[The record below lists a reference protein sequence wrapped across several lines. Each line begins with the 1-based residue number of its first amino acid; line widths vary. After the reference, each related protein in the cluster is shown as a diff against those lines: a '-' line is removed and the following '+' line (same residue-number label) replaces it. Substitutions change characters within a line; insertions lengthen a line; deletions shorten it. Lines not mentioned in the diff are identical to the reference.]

1 MNCLRA
7 PQQGTEI
14 LLGKLALTLYT
25 ALAKI
30 ELSFKDFLNFIFIT
44 IKDKENVSK
53 RQKKSLLL
61 GQRVMNSS
69 DFFVLLC
76 TI

>member
-44 IKDKENVSK
+44 IKGKENISK

>member
-14 LLGKLALTLYT
+14 LLGKLALILYT

-30 ELSFKDFLNFIFIT
+30 ELSFEDFLNFIFIT
-44 IKDKENVSK
+44 IMDKEKVSK
-53 RQKKSLLL
+53 KQKKP
-61 GQRVMNSS
+61 
-69 DFFVLLC
+69 FVRSKSNKQF
-76 TI
+76 

>member
-44 IKDKENVSK
+44 IKDKENISK